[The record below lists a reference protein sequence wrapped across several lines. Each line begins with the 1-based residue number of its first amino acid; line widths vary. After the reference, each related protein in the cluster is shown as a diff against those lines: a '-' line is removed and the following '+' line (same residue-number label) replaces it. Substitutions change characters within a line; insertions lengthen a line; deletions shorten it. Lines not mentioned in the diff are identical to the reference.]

1 MTRCL
6 ALPRC
11 GGAVVSNQDS
21 VSDHEVFLFQYGKSD
36 NKPRN
41 TYGNNASKKKKKKK
55 KKKGEI
61 VINSK
66 RK

>member
-1 MTRCL
+1 M
-6 ALPRC
+6 PRG

-21 VSDHEVFLFQYGKSD
+21 VSDQEVFLFQYGKSD
-36 NKPRN
+36 NKLRN
-41 TYGNNASKKKKKKK
+41 TYRNNASKKK